1 MDWKIPGTV
10 LEGDRQTIGRMGEPG
25 YCLPPMD
32 YFWMRQITDITGLEA
47 YTVQNWVKR
56 GFLAPPEG
64 RVYTVDQLCRIILIN
79 MLKCVFPMER
89 ICRMLSYVN
98 GKLDDTADDIIPD
111 SKLYLMFIRL
121 AARAKEMDKN
131 PEAELDRELENYKE
145 PYPGAAK
152 RVRKVLK
159 IMLTGYLS
167 YRMKQE
173 AEEKLDE
180 LLKGEPEYER

>member
-1 MDWKIPGTV
+1 MASTFPGTTIETTA
-10 LEGDRQTIGRMGEPG
+10 LEKGSSRRLFEGVFATGG
-25 YCLPPMD
+25 
-32 YFWMRQITDITGLEA
+32 ITLSQVSVITGLEP
-47 YTVQNWVKR
+47 YLIQNWVKR
-56 GFLAPPEG
+56 GFLSAPVK
-64 RVYTVDQLCRIILIN
+64 RTYSKNQLARIILIN